1 MLLCLLY
8 TQPNVINVG
17 FLVEQTLANGL
28 NVELNQYIKTNPT
41 NTQKSISLVTRC
53 SNRFQ
58 VYYLSE
64 VVVIYLFPEKLMM
77 GPKEMSAFK
86 SVLISHI
93 YNWIFAFKITQFSY
107 DLPSKL
113 TQLKTQPHHSTN
125 FLSVDVSVYI
135 SLSMCKCSRFT
146 ISKQQTRLSLL
157 LLLLFNKKCT
167 VRMDIYVCLRILRK
181 YMDFM
186 AQRKR
191 IKIEICA
198 LLISKP
204 LFSFWFETW

>member
-1 MLLCLLY
+1 ML
-8 TQPNVINVG
+8 
-17 FLVEQTLANGL
+17 
-28 NVELNQYIKTNPT
+28 
-41 NTQKSISLVTRC
+41 KSK
-53 SNRFQ
+53 

-204 LFSFWFETW
+204 LFSFWFETWWWTNILSPLLPFYHVTHMWMKWQHNYFDVTKPNSIECAC